1 MERGTG
7 WIEMGRK
14 ERIWG
19 EMTRIEEHLEGNV
32 ETEFSGHFLKYM
44 RVFLARTSGNG
55 GYGA

>member
-1 MERGTG
+1 MGTG
-7 WIEMGRK
+7 GRRDRQR

-55 GYGA
+55 GYGD